1 MRVSGRLLRPWQ
13 QCGKFTPMVNPL
25 TDPSVTTRTR
35 QRSALDGGN
44 VACLH
49 RGADGEICREVAR
62 RGVGAERRC
71 ERHYF
76 ANRIALAARN
86 RRLGLCRCGRAPM
99 GGLTCRGK
107 PWRSCQ
113 RCNETDRRGCA
124 AKLAKREP
132 WRRLRAIMPREFRR
146 YGLELGA
153 RLWRAEIVKRQAQLD
168 LERAAEVRAAKRRAR
183 AHAPLNERQAAFVR
197 AYVLTGN
204 TAGSYREAGYTARP
218 NVAKV
223 EGYWMRRRPHVKRA
237 IAELRAARQAERDR
251 EIERAEDK
259 RRAEL
264 AAFAMS
270 IARSRPPH
278 SRIGQIARRIVGLCA
293 CGAEP
298 DIGFTTCGRCR
309 AQAAAASR
317 RARARPEARSRESEL
332 GRQGRR
338 ALAGVREADR
348 ARRLADRSARFE
360 AGRAA
365 EVAVLDR
372 KALAVFAEIG
382 IS

>member
-1 MRVSGRLLRPWQ
+1 
-13 QCGKFTPMVNPL
+13 
-25 TDPSVTTRTR
+25 
-35 QRSALDGGN
+35 
-44 VACLH
+44 
-49 RGADGEICREVAR
+49 
-62 RGVGAERRC
+62 
-71 ERHYF
+71 
-76 ANRIALAARN
+76 
-86 RRLGLCRCGRAPM
+86 
-99 GGLTCRGK
+99 
-107 PWRSCQ
+107 
-113 RCNETDRRGCA
+113 
-124 AKLAKREP
+124 
-132 WRRLRAIMPREFRR
+132 MPREFRR

-153 RLWRAEIVKRQAQLD
+153 RMWRAEIATRQAQLEA
-168 LERAAEVRAAKRRAR
+168 ERAAEKQAAKRRAR

-204 TAGSYREAGYTARP
+204 AVGSYREAGYTARP

-264 AAFAMS
+264 ATFVMS
-270 IARSRPPH
+270 IARSRPAH
-278 SRIGQIARRIVGLCA
+278 SRIGQIARRLVGLCA

-298 DIGFTTCGRCR
+298 DNGFTTCGRCR

-317 RARARPEARSRESEL
+317 RARARPEAQSREREL
-332 GRQGRR
+332 GRQGWR

-348 ARRLADRSARFE
+348 VRRLADRSARFA

-365 EVAVLDR
+365 EVAVLDD
-372 KALAVFAEIG
+372 KALVIFAEIDR
-382 IS
+382 IAA

>member
-1 MRVSGRLLRPWQ
+1 MATVRIISAVS
-13 QCGKFTPMVNPL
+13 NPL
-25 TDPSVTTRTR
+25 FDHQLTTRKR

-44 VACLH
+44 VPCMY

-86 RRLGLCRCGRAPM
+86 RRLGRCRCGRAPM
-99 GGLTCRGK
+99 DGLTCRGK

-153 RLWRAEIVKRQAQLD
+153 RLWRAEIVKRQARLD

-223 EGYWMRRRPHVKRA
+223 EGYWMRRRPHVKLA
-237 IAELRAARQAERDR
+237 IAELRAARLAERDR
-251 EIERAEDK
+251 EIERADAT
-259 RRAEL
+259 RRSEWAAL
-264 AAFAMS
+264 AMQ
-270 IARSRPPH
+270 IARTRPPH
-278 SRIGQIARRIVGLCA
+278 SRIGRMARRIVGLCA

-298 DIGFTTCGRCR
+298 DNGFTTCGQCR
-309 AQAAAASR
+309 AKGAAASR
-317 RARARPEARSRESEL
+317 RARAMPDARAREREL
-332 GRQGRR
+332 GRQSWH
-338 ALAGVREADR
+338 ALAGVREADQAQR
-348 ARRLADRSARFE
+348 IADRSARLE

-365 EVAVLDR
+365 EVAARDA
-372 KALAVFAEIG
+372 KALAIFAEIDR
-382 IS
+382 IAA

>member
-1 MRVSGRLLRPWQ
+1 MATVRQISAVS
-13 QCGKFTPMVNPL
+13 NPL
-25 TDPSVTTRTR
+25 FDPLVTTRKR

-44 VACLH
+44 VPCMY

-62 RGVGAERRC
+62 RGVGHGRRC

-76 ANRIALAARN
+76 AARIALAARH

-99 GGLTCRGK
+99 DGLTCRGK

-197 AYVLTGN
+197 AYVKTGN
-204 TAGSYREAGYTARP
+204 AAGSYREAGYTARP

-237 IAELRAARQAERDR
+237 IAELRQAERDR

-264 AAFAMS
+264 AAFAMP

-293 CGAEP
+293 CGDEP
-298 DIGFTTCGRCR
+298 DNGFTTCGRCR

-317 RARARPEARSRESEL
+317 RARARPEAQSREREL
-332 GRQGRR
+332 GRQDWR

-360 AGRAA
+360 AGLAA
-365 EVAVLDR
+365 EVAVLDD
-372 KALAVFAEIG
+372 KALVIFAEIDR
-382 IS
+382 IAA

>member
-1 MRVSGRLLRPWQ
+1 MS
-13 QCGKFTPMVNPL
+13 NPL
-25 TDPSVTTRTR
+25 FDPLVTTRKR

-44 VACLH
+44 VPCMHL
-49 RGADGEICREVAR
+49 GADGEICREVAR

-113 RCNETDRRGCA
+113 RCNETDRRGFA

-264 AAFAMS
+264 AAFAVS
-270 IARSRPPH
+270 IARSRPQYSP
-278 SRIGQIARRIVGLCA
+278 IGRMARRIVGLCA

-298 DIGFTTCGRCR
+298 DIGFTTCGWCR
-309 AQAAAASR
+309 ARAAVASR
-317 RARARPEARSRESEL
+317 RARSRPEAQVREREL
-332 GRQGRR
+332 GRQSWH

-348 ARRLADRSARFE
+348 VRRLADRSARFD
-360 AGRAA
+360 AGQAA
-365 EVAVLDR
+365 EVAVLDD
-372 KALAVFAEIG
+372 KALVIFAEIDR
-382 IS
+382 IAA

>member
-1 MRVSGRLLRPWQ
+1 
-13 QCGKFTPMVNPL
+13 
-25 TDPSVTTRTR
+25 
-35 QRSALDGGN
+35 
-44 VACLH
+44 
-49 RGADGEICREVAR
+49 
-62 RGVGAERRC
+62 
-71 ERHYF
+71 
-76 ANRIALAARN
+76 
-86 RRLGLCRCGRAPM
+86 
-99 GGLTCRGK
+99 
-107 PWRSCQ
+107 
-113 RCNETDRRGCA
+113 
-124 AKLAKREP
+124 
-132 WRRLRAIMPREFRR
+132 MPGEFRR

-153 RLWRAEIVKRQAQLD
+153 RLWRAEIVKRQARLD

-223 EGYWMRRRPHVKRA
+223 EGYWMRRRPHVKLA
-237 IAELRAARQAERDR
+237 IAELRAARLAERDS
-251 EIERAEDK
+251 EIERAEVE

-264 AAFAMS
+264 ATFAMS

-317 RARARPEARSRESEL
+317 RARARPEAQSREREL
-332 GRQGRR
+332 GRQGWR

-372 KALAVFAEIG
+372 KALVIFAEIDR
-382 IS
+382 IAA

>member
-1 MRVSGRLLRPWQ
+1 MI
-13 QCGKFTPMVNPL
+13 NPL
-25 TDPSVTTRTR
+25 FDPLVTTRER

-44 VACLH
+44 VPCMY
-49 RGADGEICREVAR
+49 RGAGGEICREVAR

-76 ANRIALAARN
+76 ANRIALAARY
-86 RRLGLCRCGRAPM
+86 RRRGLCRCGRPPM
-99 GGLTCRGK
+99 AGLTCHGQ
-107 PWRSCQ
+107 PWRSCR

-132 WRRLRAIMPREFRR
+132 WRRLRAIMPAEFRR
-146 YGLELGA
+146 YGLVHGA
-153 RLWRAEIVKRQAQLD
+153 RLWRAEIVLRQAQLD
-168 LERAAEVRAAKRRAR
+168 MERAAEERAVKRRAR

-204 TAGSYREAGYTARP
+204 AAGSYREAGYTARP

-223 EGYWMRRRPHVKRA
+223 EGYWMRRRPHVKLA
-237 IAELRAARQAERDR
+237 IAELRAARQAERDS
-251 EIERAEDK
+251 EIELAEDK

-264 AAFAMS
+264 VALVIP
-270 IARSRPPH
+270 IALSRPPH
-278 SRIGQIARRIVGLCA
+278 SRIGKMARRIVGLCA

-309 AQAAAASR
+309 AKGAAASR
-317 RARARPEARSRESEL
+317 RARAMPDARSREREL
-332 GRQGRR
+332 GRHAWR
-338 ALAGVREADR
+338 ALAGVRETER
-348 ARRLADRSARFE
+348 ARRIADRSARLE

-372 KALAVFAEIG
+372 KALVVFAEIDR
-382 IS
+382 IAA

>member
-1 MRVSGRLLRPWQ
+1 MATVWQ
-13 QCGKFTPMVNPL
+13 IFVMINPL
-25 TDPSVTTRTR
+25 SDPMMTTRTR

-44 VACLH
+44 VPCMY
-49 RGADGEICREVAR
+49 RGQDGEICREVAR
-62 RGVGAERRC
+62 RGVGHGRRC

-76 ANRIALAARN
+76 ANRIALAAQN
-86 RRLGLCRCGRAPM
+86 RRQGLCRCGRPPM
-99 GGLTCRGK
+99 EGLTCRGK

-132 WRRLRAIMPREFRR
+132 WRRLWAIMPREFRR

-153 RLWRAEIVKRQAQLD
+153 RLWRAEIVKRQAQLEA
-168 LERAAEVRAAKRRAR
+168 ERAAEKQAAKRRAR

-204 TAGSYREAGYTARP
+204 AAGSYREAGYTARP

-237 IAELRAARQAERDR
+237 IAELRAARQAERDS

-259 RRAEL
+259 RRSEL
-264 AAFAMS
+264 AAFTMS
-270 IARSRPPH
+270 IARSRPAH
-278 SRIGQIARRIVGLCA
+278 SRIGQIARRLVGLCA

-317 RARARPEARSRESEL
+317 RARSRPEAQSREREL
-332 GRQGRR
+332 GRQGWR

-348 ARRLADRSARFE
+348 ARLLADRSARFE

-365 EVAVLDR
+365 EVAVLDD
-372 KALAVFAEIG
+372 KALVIFAEIDR
-382 IS
+382 IAA